1 MLHLFMALALVAA
14 PVPAVPR
21 LPATPPIAAITGV
34 VTDTAGA
41 PLSDVRVAIVE
52 ANRSTRTDAEGRFG
66 FQQLARGTYGLSFA
80 RIGYAP
86 QVHRVRL
93 EDADAQLTV
102 RLVPSLVELP
112 PIQVTS
118 SPLATN
124 LLDAPQPTSV
134 VSAEDLSSVGAPSL
148 GETVNVLP
156 GVRNYSTGVGIG
168 KPVIRGLTSNRVL
181 VLADGQRLESQ
192 QWGDEHGPNVET
204 ADAARIEVIRG
215 PASVLYGS
223 DALGGV
229 INVID
234 RDLPD
239 AIGIAPFMRG
249 RVQSAYHSGT
259 RMPEGTV
266 AIEGAS
272 GGLGFRGSVTGRKS
286 GDLRTPDGPLANSAA
301 ETLGGDASL
310 GVRGAWGAAHL
321 TFAHRDERLEIH
333 EDPAEEPDAT
343 PYQRVGDDRL
353 HFELGLPTGAS
364 HLDIDAGYQ
373 RNRRREFE
381 SATDTDFA
389 LGLTAETWTTDVR
402 LHHTAVGP
410 VEGILGVSG
419 ERSAL
424 AISGE
429 EALVPAHRTSS
440 AGLYASEQAS
450 FGRFDLSAG
459 ARFDLRRLDVDQNA
473 DLGVADQVRNYDALS
488 GSLGVLYHTSPSTA
502 VVLNVGRGFRAPSAY
517 ELFANGV
524 HEGTVRFERGDP
536 TLDTETSF
544 NTDLAFRVQSNHV
557 RAEIGGFV
565 NLVDNFIHP
574 DPSGLTDPE
583 SGFAIYDFRQADAR
597 LLGLEAVAEYHPIAL
612 LHLRATADWVRGE
625 NRELDQPL
633 PFVPPLRV
641 TYGAGIEADQ
651 LGPLLGPHL
660 SVQGE
665 TNARQDRLDPDDF
678 APSGYTLAHLGAGFN
693 IAAGAQVISVDL
705 QARNLFNAR
714 YASFLS
720 RYKAYA
726 LDGGRN
732 IILRLG
738 ASF

>member
-1 MLHLFMALALVAA
+1 MLNLMIALALVAA
-14 PVPAVPR
+14 PVPA
-21 LPATPPIAAITGV
+21 APPVAAITGV
-34 VTDTAGA
+34 VTDTAGT
-41 PLSDVRVAIVE
+41 PLADVRVTIVE
-52 ANRSTRTDAEGRFG
+52 ANRSTRTDAEGRFS
-66 FQQLARGTYGLSFA
+66 FVQLARGTYGISFA

-86 QVHRVRL
+86 QVQRVQL
-93 EDADAQLTV
+93 GDADVELAVSMAETLI
-102 RLVPSLVELP
+102 ELP

-168 KPVIRGLTSNRVL
+168 KPVIRGLSSNRVL

-239 AIGIAPFMRG
+239 AIGIAPFLRG
-249 RVQSAYHSGT
+249 RVQTAYHSGS

-266 AIEGAS
+266 ALEGAS
-272 GGLGFRGSVTGRKS
+272 GGVGFRGSVTGRKS
-286 GDLRTPDGPLANSAA
+286 GDLRTPDGALANSAA
-301 ETLGGDASL
+301 ETLGGNGSFGL
-310 GVRGAWGAAHL
+310 RGPWGAAHL
-321 TFAHRDERLEIH
+321 NYAHRDERLEIH

-343 PYQRVGDDRL
+343 PYQRVGDDRI

-373 RNRRREFE
+373 RNHRREFE
-381 SATDTDFA
+381 SATDSEFA
-389 LGLTAETWTTDVR
+389 LGLTAETWTTDIR
-402 LHHTAVGP
+402 LHHTAIGP

-419 ERSAL
+419 ERSSL

-429 EALVPAHRTSS
+429 EVLVPAHRTSS

-473 DLGVADQVRNYDALS
+473 ELGVTGQVRNYDAVS
-488 GSLGVLYHTSPSTA
+488 GSFGVLYHTSPSTA
-502 VVLNVGRGFRAPSAY
+502 IVLNVGRGFRAPSAY

-536 TLDTETSF
+536 TLDTETSL
-544 NTDLAFRVQSNHV
+544 NTDLAFRVQSSRV
-557 RAEIGGFV
+557 RAEVGGFV

-597 LLGLEAVAEYHPIAL
+597 LIGLEAVAEYHPIAL
-612 LHLRATADWVRGE
+612 LHLRTTADWVRGE

-651 LGPLLGPHL
+651 LGPLLSPHL
-660 SVQGE
+660 SLQGE

-678 APSGYTLAHLGAGFN
+678 APPGYTLAHAGAGFN
-693 IAAGAQVISVDL
+693 VAAGAQVFSVDL
-705 QARNLFNAR
+705 QVRNLFNSR

-720 RYKAYA
+720 RYKEYA

-732 IILRLG
+732 IILRVG
-738 ASF
+738 SSF

>member
-1 MLHLFMALALVAA
+1 MLSLLMALALVAA
-14 PVPAVPR
+14 PVPAAAPV
-21 LPATPPIAAITGV
+21 AAITGV
-34 VTDTAGA
+34 VTDTSGA
-41 PLSDVRVAIVE
+41 PLVDVRVTIVE
-52 ANRSTRTDAEGRFG
+52 ANRSTRTDAEGRFA
-66 FQQLARGTYGLSFA
+66 FYQLARGTYGLSFA

-93 EDADAQLTV
+93 DAEDSRLAVA
-102 RLVPSLVELP
+102 LVPSLVELP

-234 RDLPD
+234 RDLPE
-239 AIGIAPFMRG
+239 AIGIAPFVRG
-249 RVQSAYHSGT
+249 RVQSAYHTGT

-266 AIEGAS
+266 ALEGAS
-272 GGLGFRGSVTGRKS
+272 GGLGVRGSVTGRKS

-310 GVRGAWGAAHL
+310 GLRGPWGAAHL
-321 TFAHRDERLEIH
+321 SFAHRDERLEIH

-343 PYQRVGDDRL
+343 PFQKVTDDRF
-353 HFELGLPTGAS
+353 HFELGLPAGLS
-364 HLDIDAGYQ
+364 HLDIDAGYE
-373 RNRRREFE
+373 RNHRREFE
-381 SATDTDFA
+381 SAEDLDFA

-419 ERSAL
+419 VRSSL

-429 EALVPAHRTSS
+429 EVLVPAHRATS

-459 ARFDLRRLDVDQNA
+459 ARLDLRRLDVDQNLE
-473 DLGVADQVRNYDALS
+473 LGVEQQVRNYDALS
-488 GSLGVLYHTSPSTA
+488 GSFGVLYHTSPSTA
-502 VVLNVGRGFRAPSAY
+502 VVLNVGRGFRAPSAF

-524 HEGTVRFERGDP
+524 HEGTVRYERGDA
-536 TLDTETSF
+536 TLDTETSL
-544 NTDLAFRVQSNHV
+544 NTDLAFRVQSNHL
-557 RAEIGGFV
+557 RAEFGGFV
-565 NLVDNFIHP
+565 NLVDNFIYP
-574 DPSGLTDPE
+574 DPSGLADPE

-597 LLGLEAVAEYHPIAL
+597 LLGIEAVAEYHPIAL
-612 LHLRATADWVRGE
+612 IHLRATADWVRGE

-641 TYGAGIEADQ
+641 TYGAGIEADR
-651 LGPLLGPHL
+651 LGLLLSPHL
-660 SVQGE
+660 SVQAE
-665 TNARQDRLDPDDF
+665 TNARQERLDPDDV
-678 APSGYTLAHLGAGFN
+678 APPGYTLAHAGAGFN
-693 IAAGAQVISVDL
+693 VAVGAQVISVNV
-705 QARNLFNAR
+705 QARNLFNTR

-732 IILRLG
+732 IILRVG
-738 ASF
+738 TSF